1 MIMNMVR
8 PCIDG
13 WLSIKASS
21 FRSAMKRCTED
32 QHNQQGTYDNSYGP
46 DLQVIMW
53 LTHMLIKS
61 NSSHLTNKAGLL
73 QVAEHFQAHTQLLS
87 EHWQRYKA

>member
-1 MIMNMVR
+1 MNMVR

-46 DLQVIMW
+46 DLKVSMW
-53 LTHMLIKS
+53 LTCMLMKS
-61 NSSHLTNKAGLL
+61 KSGNFTKKAKLL
-73 QVAEHFQAHTQLLS
+73 
-87 EHWQRYKA
+87 